1 MKMNEKLFAKC
12 ITALILVPPVVGV
25 SLGIAAGQLFK
36 GTDWY
41 AQNIATTVQ
50 AATTTQ
56 IETTTAVEQTTE
68 EETTTE
74 ILETTTK
81 VVEKSVDNVNKRKSV
96 EPTTTESAVQTLQ
109 YTQEELEIL
118 AIIIYQEAGGDACS
132 DDTRRKVGSVF
143 INRVNSNRFP
153 NTFWSVATQPGQYGF
168 SRSTGVRWPYRAKN
182 SNERNAVNRAYRIA
196 KELLVNG
203 SILPSNVVWQA
214 QFKQGKGVYAYQD
227 NTYFCY

>member
-1 MKMNEKLFAKC
+1 MNEKLFAKC

-25 SLGIAAGQLFK
+25 SLGIAVGQLFK

-56 IETTTAVEQTTE
+56 IEATTAIERTTE
-68 EETTTE
+68 EETST
-74 ILETTTK
+74 
-81 VVEKSVDNVNKRKSV
+81 SVDNYVNDVNKRKSV
-96 EPTTTESAVQTLQ
+96 EPTTTESVVQTLQ

-153 NTFWSVATQPGQYGF
+153 STFWSVATQPGQYGF
-168 SRSTGVRWPYRAKN
+168 SKYTGVRWPSRAKN

-196 KELLVNG
+196 KELLING